1 MLNLVAL
8 LKGHLNFSA
17 PMGSAVSPPSTGV
30 DPGKAPNIFPVAL
43 LLRVSLLWNLTC
55 STKSPLSFSSGPEVP
70 DPEQSSPQGTLH
82 PGVYVRW
89 T

>member
-8 LKGHLNFSA
+8 LKGHPNFGA
-17 PMGSAVSPPSTGV
+17 PTGSAVSPPSTGV
-30 DPGKAPNIFPVAL
+30 DPWKAPNTFPVA

-55 STKSPLSFSSGPEVP
+55 NTKSLLSSSSGLKIP
-70 DPEQSSPQGTLH
+70 DPEQSSPQGILH
-82 PGVYVRW
+82 HGVYVRR